1 VPDDLLLV
9 GRLAL
14 QGPRHLD
21 RLDDATEDTGEGT
34 LDEAFEPTLE
44 ALEHSHAGSPS
55 LWTEI
60 VSGARRGPG
69 RAARGC

>member
-1 VPDDLLLV
+1 LSAASRCRAPATST
-9 GRLAL
+9 G
-14 QGPRHLD
+14 
-21 RLDDATEDTGEGT
+21 LDDAAEDTGEGT
-34 LDEAFEPTLE
+34 FDEAFEPTLE

-60 VSGARRGPG
+60 VSGARCGSG